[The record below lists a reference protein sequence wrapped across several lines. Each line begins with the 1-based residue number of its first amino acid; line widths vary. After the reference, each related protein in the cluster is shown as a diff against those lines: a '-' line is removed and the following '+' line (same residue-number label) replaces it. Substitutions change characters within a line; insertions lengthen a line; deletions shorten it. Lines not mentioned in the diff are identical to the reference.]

1 MLDRTLDTPLYL
13 QLAALLREDIAAGR
27 LRPGDKL
34 PSESELVERYSVGRV
49 TVREALALLVNEGL
63 LRKLQGRGTFVRA
76 AHAGQPLRIDV
87 LLDLRERTFAPD
99 YLESIEGVLRR
110 YGATCVLHNTQG
122 SDDTAASCIDEAAQS
137 GTSGVILR
145 PGPAQD
151 CPSPRLAAALRGL
164 ADRRVPLMLLD
175 RALDDVDASFAVFDD
190 KAAGS
195 LAAQHFAECGHLYLA
210 MIGDDARHDAF
221 LRALGFEDYLLQHN
235 YVAPVIENEAA
246 DLGAQLQRILRE
258 NPEITGL
265 FCYSD
270 AVAARAV
277 EALRARGLSV
287 PARISVVGCD
297 DAALASAVQPKL
309 TTIVHPKAA
318 LGAQAAEALL
328 KILHNPA
335 LAPYHQV
342 FAPSLVIRDSCSEI

>member
-13 QLAALLREDIAAGR
+13 QLASLIRADIAAGR

-34 PSESELVERYSVGRV
+34 PSESELVERYGVGRV

-63 LRKLQGRGTFVRA
+63 LLKLHGRGTFVRA
-76 AHAGQPLRIDV
+76 AHAGQPLRVDV
-87 LLDLRERTFAPD
+87 FLDLGDRAFAPY
-99 YLESIEGVLRR
+99 YLESIERVLRR

-122 SDDTAASCIDEAAQS
+122 RDDMAAVQIEEAMQAGAS
-137 GTSGVILR
+137 GAILR
-145 PGPAQD
+145 PGPAQS
-151 CPSPRLAAALRGL
+151 CPSPELAAALRRL
-164 ADRRVPLMLLD
+164 ADRRLPLMLLD
-175 RALDDVDASFAVFDD
+175 RALDDVEASFAVFDD

-195 LAAQHFAECGHLYLA
+195 LAAQHFAECGHQYLA

-235 YVAPVIENEAA
+235 YVAPVIENAQA

-258 NPEITGL
+258 NPEITGV
-265 FCYSD
+265 FCYND
-270 AVAARAV
+270 EVAVRAV
-277 EALRARGLSV
+277 ESLCARGIAV
-287 PARISVVGCD
+287 PSRISVVGCD
-297 DAALASAVQPKL
+297 DTALAAAVRPKL
-309 TTIVHPKAA
+309 TTLVHPKAA

-335 LAPYHQV
+335 LAPFHQV
-342 FAPSLVIRDSCSEI
+342 FSPSLVIRDSCSEI

>member
-1 MLDRTLDTPLYL
+1 MRILVTGGNG
-13 QLAALLREDIAAGR
+13 QLG
-27 LRPGDKL
+27 
-34 PSESELVERYSVGRV
+34 
-49 TVREALALLVNEGL
+49 NE
-63 LRKLQGRGTFVRA
+63 
-76 AHAGQPLRIDV
+76 
-87 LLDLRERTFAPD
+87 
-99 YLESIEGVLRR
+99 
-110 YGATCVLHNTQG
+110 
-122 SDDTAASCIDEAAQS
+122 
-137 GTSGVILR
+137 
-145 PGPAQD
+145 
-151 CPSPRLAAALRGL
+151 
-164 ADRRVPLMLLD
+164 
-175 RALDDVDASFAVFDD
+175 
-190 KAAGS
+190 
-195 LAAQHFAECGHLYLA
+195 
-210 MIGDDARHDAF
+210 
-221 LRALGFEDYLLQHN
+221 
-235 YVAPVIENEAA
+235 
-246 DLGAQLQRILRE
+246 LQRILRE

-270 AVAARAV
+270 AVAARTV

>member
-1 MLDRTLDTPLYL
+1 MVFASILDFDISARTRCAFNFHGLK
-13 QLAALLREDIAAGR
+13 GR
-27 LRPGDKL
+27 AVKG
-34 PSESELVERYSVGRV
+34 
-49 TVREALALLVNEGL
+49 
-63 LRKLQGRGTFVRA
+63 
-76 AHAGQPLRIDV
+76 AHF
-87 LLDLRERTFAPD
+87 DLWNLFS
-99 YLESIEGVLRR
+99 LE
-110 YGATCVLHNTQG
+110 QF
-122 SDDTAASCIDEAAQS
+122 
-137 GTSGVILR
+137 
-145 PGPAQD
+145 
-151 CPSPRLAAALRGL
+151 
-164 ADRRVPLMLLD
+164 D